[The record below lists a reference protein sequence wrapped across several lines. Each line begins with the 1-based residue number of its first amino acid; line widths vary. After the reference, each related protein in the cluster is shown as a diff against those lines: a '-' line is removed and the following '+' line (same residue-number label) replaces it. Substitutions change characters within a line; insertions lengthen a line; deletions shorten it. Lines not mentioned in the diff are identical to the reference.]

1 MAISFEKMGQQV
13 WVQEPSWPVWTF
25 TCMRFVCWAWIND
38 FLVMD
43 LHLWCQVP
51 ITGWMGQR
59 LCATVKD
66 PREIINN
73 LACVILCSHSNLR
86 GRMFWVRTGET
97 KRHWVRRPQLL
108 SKCWRRKAGCKR
120 QLSSEVSPSWPS
132 PHSLLC
138 AQAGA
143 HCLFAGTGFAQLRGH
158 CDSPCR
164 SQELCEGKVQPCPS
178 AAFTGAVRKWPFIL
192 VVEFLSQVTNEL
204 QAGQLEGN
212 NVIKKNHYTE
222 EILV

>member
-13 WVQEPSWPVWTF
+13 WVQDPSWPVWTF

-86 GRMFWVRTGET
+86 GRMFWVRTVET
-97 KRHWVRRPQLL
+97 KRHRVRHPQLP
-108 SKCWRRKAGCKR
+108 SKCWSRKAGSKH

-138 AQAGA
+138 VCTSWCPLPVCWNRLCPTPGTLWFPMSESRAVWREGPALPICCLHWGSAEMTIYLGCRVSLASNKWTPSWPAG
-143 HCLFAGTGFAQLRGH
+143 GEQ
-158 CDSPCR
+158 CD
-164 SQELCEGKVQPCPS
+164 
-178 AAFTGAVRKWPFIL
+178 
-192 VVEFLSQVTNEL
+192 
-204 QAGQLEGN
+204 
-212 NVIKKNHYTE
+212 
-222 EILV
+222 